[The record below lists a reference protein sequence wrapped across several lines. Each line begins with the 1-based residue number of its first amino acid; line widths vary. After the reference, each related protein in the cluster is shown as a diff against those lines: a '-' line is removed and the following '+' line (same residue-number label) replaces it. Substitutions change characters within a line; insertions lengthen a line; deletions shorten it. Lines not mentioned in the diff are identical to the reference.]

1 MRIKCLPLV
10 GMALLSANALADEPA
25 YTFTGTIEATKPT
38 FELVNNSTELVSQV
52 KPFQLN
58 ASKLSDGE
66 YCTTTTDLTTAM
78 QGGTQSSGY
87 CLFEWDTPSDFDTN
101 GYAITGIPVTDG
113 ELTLNYKVSFFSGS
127 AKLFEYLYNV

>member
-1 MRIKCLPLV
+1 MRKKCLPLV

-52 KPFQLN
+52 KPFQLS
-58 ASKLSDGE
+58 ASNVSDGE
-66 YCTTTTDLTTAM
+66 YCITTTDLTTAM
-78 QGGTQSSGY
+78 QGGTLSSGY
-87 CLFEWDTPSDFDTN
+87 CLFEWDIPSNFNSNN

-113 ELTLNYKVSFFSGS
+113 ELTLSYKVFFW
-127 AKLFEYLYNV
+127 